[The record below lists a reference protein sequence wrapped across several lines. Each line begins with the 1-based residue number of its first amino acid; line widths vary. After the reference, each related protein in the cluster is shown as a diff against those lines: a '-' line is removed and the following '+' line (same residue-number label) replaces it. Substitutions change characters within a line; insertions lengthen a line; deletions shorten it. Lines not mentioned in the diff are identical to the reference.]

1 MPSLFH
7 PPTVSLS
14 GRLGWEGGRGRVCAQ
29 SSPFVSP
36 GKGPQED
43 SHRLRMGV
51 GSVPGNFDSGD
62 NSVWKCIILL
72 KVAFLSQ
79 AFTTVQSGLK
89 EPLPRLG
96 LVPTP
101 ARRLGCHG
109 ARPAELSTVGWSPPL
124 PLTTE
129 SPVHQLPSSCPSSCP
144 LLLLQHGFPRGSSFL
159 PSRENPHEFQKVS
172 APSEV

>member
-1 MPSLFH
+1 MPSSPPP
-7 PPTVSLS
+7 PPTVGLS

-29 SSPFVSP
+29 FSPFVSP

-43 SHRLRMGV
+43 SYRLRMGV

-89 EPLPRLG
+89 KPLPRLG

-101 ARRLGCHG
+101 ARRLG
-109 ARPAELSTVGWSPPL
+109 WSPPL
-124 PLTTE
+124 PLTNE

-144 LLLLQHGFPRGSSFL
+144 LPLLQHGFPRGSSFL